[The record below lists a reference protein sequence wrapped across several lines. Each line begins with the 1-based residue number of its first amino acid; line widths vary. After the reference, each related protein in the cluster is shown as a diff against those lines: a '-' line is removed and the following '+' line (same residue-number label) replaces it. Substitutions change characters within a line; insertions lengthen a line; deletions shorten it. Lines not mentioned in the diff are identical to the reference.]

1 MKLPSDKTKY
11 TSTFKY
17 VEVARYVPP
26 SEEYPKGNLSRMLK
40 GKKGSDPI
48 LMSPSEVRDYSLKH
62 GEEGIYTSVF
72 QYNSKEFAGAAFM
85 SSLYF
90 DLDSS
95 DLEQSLSDCRK
106 LYSYLVKHIPDEAIR
121 VYFSGGKGFH
131 VECEAIAL
139 NTGTS
144 EDLSN
149 IYSFIA
155 HTLAEE
161 LDLQSIDF
169 KVYDIRRMWR
179 LPNTRH
185 QKSGLF
191 KVPCKELIR
200 NGGTIEDIVH
210 HAIVQQEEIVPEQSF
225 SPKANAWYREFV
237 YKFEQDKLTQAS
249 SQQDLLARFL
259 EQGSGTIRESLY
271 DEKRFDQF
279 KLFKNCPAAR
289 DMVAKA
295 YAEHHLDHYERLF
308 LCSLLT
314 YTQDSID
321 FLHKVLSQC
330 TDYHF
335 EVSNAHVQDWVK
347 RREYGIGGRPF
358 TCAKAK
364 QVGIMCTGCE
374 GMEPKRKILALANNR
389 YVETDEFSA
398 PSPIR
403 FAYTI
408 PKGTK

>member
-1 MKLPSDKTKY
+1 MKLPNDPSKY
-11 TSTFKY
+11 TSAFKY

-26 SEEYPKGNLSRMLK
+26 TEDYPKPKLSRLLK
-40 GKKGSDPI
+40 GDKGSDPI
-48 LMSPSEVRDYSLKH
+48 LLNPEDLERYRVKYNS
-62 GEEGIYTSVF
+62 EGIYTSVF
-72 QYNSKEFAGAAFM
+72 QYNNKEFASASFM

-95 DLEQSLSDCRK
+95 DLALSLVECKK
-106 LYSYLVKHIPDEAIR
+106 LYDHLLKYIPDDAIR

-131 VECEAIAL
+131 IECEAIAL

-149 IYSFIA
+149 IFSFIA

-161 LDLQSIDF
+161 LDISSMDF

-179 LPNTRH
+179 LPNTKH
-185 QKSGLF
+185 QSSGLF

-200 NGGTIEDIVH
+200 SDASI
-210 HAIVQQEEIVPEQSF
+210 EEIKEYASEPREEFVPEQQF
-225 SPKANAWYREFV
+225 NPQANFWYREFV
-237 YKFEQDKLTQAS
+237 YKFEQDKLSQAT
-249 SQQDLLARFL
+249 SQQDLLTRFL
-259 EQGSGTIRESLY
+259 EQGSGNIRESMY
-271 DEKRFDQF
+271 TQKRFDQY

-289 DMVAKA
+289 DIVSKA
-295 YAEHHLDHYERLF
+295 QTQHHLDHYERLF

-314 YTQDSID
+314 YTEDSIE

-330 TDYHF
+330 SDYHF
-335 EVSNAHVQDWVK
+335 EVSNSHIQDWVK

-364 QVGIMCTGCE
+364 QVGIMCSGCDA
-374 GMEPKRKILALANNR
+374 MEPKKKILALANNR

-403 FAYTI
+403 HAYTI
-408 PKGTK
+408 PKGLK